1 MQHLLSRLLLCLLAF
16 SQVSA
21 CAAPASTTHY
31 REMIVVQQ
39 QIWLLTENG
48 HIVVYDVGGKQQPLP
63 GIEKVKAEHLIVDG
77 NTVAAQIGS
86 TIQRWNKSISSWE
99 PVGKLTRNVFG
110 LVATSQHQF
119 FAITDM
125 GVLDVAT
132 GYSKLPTASPNSQLR
147 QLTSLGRP
155 ATFFMDSR
163 DNLWIGFGY
172 GEWGGNIFVYSTQ
185 RHKFLDLS
193 FNKFSIELSPIK
205 SFFQLK
211 DGVGVSSGLQH
222 FMTSG
227 TIAEFTNFSARTLYD
242 TRTERDSARN
252 QKATM
257 VDQPYIGPA
266 VYDAVANCIFFYSH
280 LGVYAGIYG
289 SDLTKLTSWH
299 KVFTPQLHWSNGQPD
314 AVGSPMN
321 VLNMLSLGD
330 GKLVLLT
337 QKDGV
342 GIWDGKTFN
351 LLP

>member
-1 MQHLLSRLLLCLLAF
+1 
-16 SQVSA
+16 
-21 CAAPASTTHY
+21 
-31 REMIVVQQ
+31 MIVVQQ
-39 QIWLLTENG
+39 QIWLLTETG
-48 HIVVYDVGGKQQPLP
+48 HIVVCNVDGKQQSLP

-77 NTVAAQIGS
+77 NTAAAQIGS
-86 TIQRWNKSISSWE
+86 TIQRWNKSASSWE
-99 PVGKLTRNVFG
+99 PIGKLARNVFG

-119 FAITDM
+119 FAITDR

-147 QLTSLGRP
+147 QLTSFGRP
-155 ATFFMDSR
+155 ATFFMDNQ

-185 RHKFLDLS
+185 KHKFLDLR

-222 FMTSG
+222 FTTSG

-242 TRTERDSARN
+242 TYTERDSARS

-257 VDQPYIGPA
+257 VDQPYIGPG
-266 VYDAVANCIFFYSH
+266 VYDASTNRIYFYSH
-280 LGVYAGIYG
+280 LGVYAGTYG
-289 SDLTKLTSWH
+289 NDLTKLASWH
-299 KVFTPQLHWSNGQPD
+299 KLFTPRLHWSNGQTD
-314 AVGSPMN
+314 AIGSPMN
-321 VLNMLSLGD
+321 VLSMLSLGD
-330 GKLVLLT
+330 GKLILLT